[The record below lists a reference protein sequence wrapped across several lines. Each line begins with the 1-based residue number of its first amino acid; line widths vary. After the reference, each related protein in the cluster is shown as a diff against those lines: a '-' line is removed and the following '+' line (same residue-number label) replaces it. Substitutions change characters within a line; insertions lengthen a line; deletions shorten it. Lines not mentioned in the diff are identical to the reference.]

1 MKSIIQV
8 VQNLL
13 KPYIDSHDNAVAEN
27 IAPVE
32 TDVTS
37 ASQSYAIGKQLIL
50 DSTLYDVIAA
60 ITAGDALVVNTN
72 ISRADDISDTISAL
86 GTDVADKADND
97 VIDPEVEAIG
107 SAALYS
113 HTEGHKFYATNGK
126 MYRASTDIDVGDT
139 LTVGTN
145 CTLDNIIG
153 SFNDVIDDLAEKA
166 DSSSLA
172 TVATT
177 GSYDD
182 LGDKPTIPSATSID
196 YTGTASDT
204 GVRYQ
209 RVGIGSVYTEIDG
222 TKYMEQTQTLST
234 SAATTFTFTNAAITA
249 DSDIDPRSSIWGIAP
264 SSVTVS
270 AGSCSVVIPAYSSAV
285 SLKVRIYIR

>member
-1 MKSIIQV
+1 MRSITQV

-13 KPYIDSHDNAVAEN
+13 KPYIENHDNAVAEN

-32 TDVTS
+32 TDETS

-50 DSTLYDVIAA
+50 DGTLYDVIAA
-60 ITAGDALVVNTN
+60 INAGDALVVNTN
-72 ISRADDISDTISAL
+72 ISRADDIFDTISSISAN
-86 GTDVADKADND
+86 VADKADKD
-97 VIDPEVEAIG
+97 VIDTEYEAIG
-107 SAALYS
+107 SEALYP
-113 HTEGHKFYATNGK
+113 HAEGHKFYATNGK
-126 MYRASTDIDVGDT
+126 MYRASTDIAVGDT

-145 CTLDNIIG
+145 CALDNIIG

-166 DSSSLA
+166 DASSLA

-177 GSYDD
+177 G
-182 LGDKPTIPSATSID
+182 SATSID

-209 RVGIGSVYTEIDG
+209 RVGIGSIYTEIDG